1 MFTRCLCPAMLAI
14 CLSLVGTACQSVPD
28 TQEGLDAL
36 RERDVA
42 SAKVALD
49 RIRKKDPSIDDAI
62 AEAYGY
68 AIFPSIASGALILGG
83 EGGDG
88 VVFREGVPWGHVKVA
103 KGSIGLQIG
112 GEAYVEL
119 VLLKTESAFDTFTE
133 GKFAFAAGVSATAVE
148 SGAAI
153 NTKYQNDIAVLV
165 LTKGGLMASAA
176 AGGQQFTTKPYQ
188 LD

>member
-1 MFTRCLCPAMLAI
+1 MFTRCLFVPMLAVW
-14 CLSLVGTACQSVPD
+14 LGLVGPACQSVPD
-28 TQEGLDAL
+28 TQEGLDTL
-36 RERDVA
+36 RARDVA
-42 SAKVALD
+42 SANAALD
-49 RIRKKDPSIDDAI
+49 RLKEKDPSIDEAI
-62 AEAYGY
+62 KQAYGY

-88 VVFREGVPWGHVKVA
+88 VVFRESVPWGHVKVA

-119 VLLKTESAFDTFTE
+119 VILKTESAFDTFTA

-148 SGAAI
+148 SGAAM
-153 NTKYQNDIAVLV
+153 NTKYQDDIAVLV
-165 LTKGGLMASAA
+165 LTKGGLMAKAA

-188 LD
+188 LN

>member
-1 MFTRCLCPAMLAI
+1 MFTRYFFIPILVV
-14 CLSLVGTACQSVPD
+14 CLSFLGTACQSVPD
-28 TQEGLDAL
+28 SQEGLDAL
-36 RERDVA
+36 KDRDVA

-49 RIRKKDPSIDDAI
+49 RLRKKDPSIDEAI
-62 AEAYGY
+62 EEAYGY
-68 AIFPSIASGALILGG
+68 AIFPSIASGALIVGG

-88 VVFREGVPWGHVKVA
+88 IVFREGVPWGHVKVA

-119 VLLKTESAFDTFTE
+119 ILLKTESAFDTFTE

-148 SGAAI
+148 SGAAV